1 MDGEIQPGKHGSSHE
16 APAPALATNFSGGY
30 TFITAPAHFPGKS
43 ISPSALEGHGLMP
56 GMLKLGMAWSCD
68 LRQR

>member
-1 MDGEIQPGKHGSSHE
+1 MDGERQADMDLPMKPLHLPWPPTSQEVIPSSLHQP
-16 APAPALATNFSGGY
+16 
-30 TFITAPAHFPGKS
+30 IFPGKS
-43 ISPSALEGHGLMP
+43 ISPSALEGHGLIP